1 MDSFENDGFK
11 IETIEKEEYDSWQT
25 AFSFYRSAVPAESW
39 QVLDGEPILAQ
50 TDNVNLFSFTYSS
63 FSTKI
68 ATPKPSTVYYL
79 LFTSPIRELAKQGK
93 WKFRVKSVK
102 LKCDL
107 LQFLRKN

>member
-25 AFSFYRSAVPAESW
+25 VFSFYRSAVPAESW

-50 TDNVNLFSFTYSS
+50 TNNVTLFSFTYSS

-68 ATPKPSTVYYL
+68 ANSKTVHSKPSNYFAYWGT
-79 LFTSPIRELAKQGK
+79 G
-93 WKFRVKSVK
+93 
-102 LKCDL
+102 
-107 LQFLRKN
+107 